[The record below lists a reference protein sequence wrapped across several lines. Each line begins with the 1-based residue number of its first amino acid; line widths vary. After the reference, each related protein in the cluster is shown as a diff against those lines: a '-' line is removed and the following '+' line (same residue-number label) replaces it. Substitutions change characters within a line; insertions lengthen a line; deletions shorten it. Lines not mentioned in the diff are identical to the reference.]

1 VRVLVGD
8 DHPLIREAVR
18 RRLEATPDIEVAAE
32 ATSGEEV
39 LELLEHES
47 DVDVAILDIHMP
59 PINGLETTA
68 IIRERF
74 PSVEVL
80 ILTGSAELLVVLE
93 GLRMGA
99 KGYLLKHRD
108 AESLVNAVR
117 LVAKGNVLIDPEL
130 VDAVAKHLS
139 RNSKLPEE
147 SLTRREIE
155 LLQLVATG
163 RANAEIGRT
172 LHLSEGTVK
181 ADLSRVVAKLGAND
195 RTSAVAQA
203 FRRRL
208 ID

>member
-1 VRVLVGD
+1 VVGD

-32 ATSGEEV
+32 AASGEEV
-39 LELLEHES
+39 LELLEGEPG
-47 DVDVAILDIHMP
+47 VDVAILDIHMP

-68 IIRERF
+68 IVRERF

-93 GLRMGA
+93 GLRVGA

-139 RNSKLPEE
+139 KNSKLPEE

-155 LLQLVATG
+155 LLQLVAMG
-163 RANAEIGRT
+163 RGNAEIGRT

-208 ID
+208 IE

>member
-1 VRVLVGD
+1 
-8 DHPLIREAVR
+8 LIREAVR

-39 LELLEHES
+39 LELLEHEP

>member
-1 VRVLVGD
+1 VRVVVGD

-32 ATSGEEV
+32 AASGEEV
-39 LELLEHES
+39 LALLEGEPG
-47 DVDVAILDIHMP
+47 VDVAILDIHMP

-93 GLRMGA
+93 GLRVGA

-117 LVAKGNVLIDPEL
+117 LVSKGNVLIDPEL
-130 VDAVAKHLS
+130 VDAVARHLS
-139 RNSKLPEE
+139 RNTKLPEE

-155 LLQLVATG
+155 LLQLVAMG
-163 RANAEIGRT
+163 RANADIGRT

-195 RTSAVAQA
+195 RTSAVAEA

>member
-1 VRVLVGD
+1 VRVVVGD

-18 RRLEATPDIEVAAE
+18 RRLQATPDIEVTAE
-32 ATSGEEV
+32 ASNGDEV
-39 LELLEHES
+39 LGLLESEP

-59 PINGLETTA
+59 PGNGLETTA

-93 GLRMGA
+93 GLRVGA

-108 AESLVNAVR
+108 AEYLVNAVR

-147 SLTRREIE
+147 SLTRRETE
-155 LLQLVATG
+155 LLQLVAMG

-208 ID
+208 IE

>member
-1 VRVLVGD
+1 
-8 DHPLIREAVR
+8 LIREAVR